1 MDPVT
6 ISLAMG
12 VASKAFDAIKKGFAV
27 GRDIEQMSGDIGRWM
42 GAVSD
47 VDNAEKQAKNPPL
60 FGKLFKAGSI
70 EEAALAAY
78 AAKKKLE
85 EQRYELKMFLNM
97 TYGPQAYNEL
107 LQMEGQIRKERQQTI
122 YKQQQLRRQIGE
134 AVAWLLVVGIIG
146 GFAVLVASIWIKQ
159 ARADGK
165 MYNAPKDYTYKQ
177 KVWQGKI
184 TEKKYTTC
192 RLKKRVTSKYTKKKA
207 CIYEGG
213 NKTYTMMIEVW
224 CPKKYKCVYDPNGTE
239 PDIDK
244 VMESLRSI
252 KD

>member
-6 ISLAMG
+6 ISVAVG

-60 FGKLFKAGSI
+60 FGKLFKAGSV
-70 EEAALAAY
+70 EEAAMAAF

-97 TYGPQAYNEL
+97 TYGPQAYNDL
-107 LQMEGQIRKERQQTI
+107 LAMEGQIRKERQQTI

-134 AVAWLLVVGIIG
+134 AIGWLICALLVGA
-146 GFAVLVASIWIKQ
+146 FAVLIASIWIKK
-159 ARADGK
+159 AKGDYKFTPR
-165 MYNAPKDYTYKQ
+165 DYTRQQ
-177 KVWQGKI
+177 KTWR
-184 TEKKYTTC
+184 EPDPKKYTTC
-192 RLKKRVTSKYTKKKA
+192 RLKKRITSKYTQKKA

-213 NKTYTMMIEVW
+213 NKTFTMMIESW
-224 CPKKYKCVYDPNGTE
+224 CPKKYKCLYDPNGEE
-239 PDIDK
+239 PDIDR